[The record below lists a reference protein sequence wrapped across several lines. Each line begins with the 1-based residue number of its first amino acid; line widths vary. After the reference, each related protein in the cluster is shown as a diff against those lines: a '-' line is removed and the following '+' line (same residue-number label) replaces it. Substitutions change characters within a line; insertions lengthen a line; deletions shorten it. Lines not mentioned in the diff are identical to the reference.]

1 MGAHRRQQETLACP
15 QRLSWWSWQG
25 GGLASGARRR
35 GVAAEPVPAPGR
47 AQPRQSGQGVGA
59 RSPPAPGRKGYD
71 WCLDKCFLFDFLIL
85 VFSEKALASSNS
97 FLRVAG
103 AERPVSG
110 EPQPQGHPAFPPLG
124 GRATGMRRRRWLQ
137 RRVVAGHP
145 QAGRLPSR
153 PGLQGQQRPPRAGPG
168 PGRQPEIRVFL
179 PQL

>member
-15 QRLSWWSWQG
+15 QGRSRWSRQG

-110 EPQPQGHPAFPPLG
+110 EPQPRGHPAFPPPG
-124 GRATGMRRRRWLQ
+124 GRATGMRRRWLQ
-137 RRVVAGHP
+137 RRVAGHP